1 MTFVEL
7 SDAFR
12 QGVHDDDTCADLLGR
27 VDDAAERVCEQDPA
41 PRRAMREWPRR
52 GNRATGL
59 SPGGYTN
66 SGGCTPN
73 CR

>member
-12 QGVHDDDTCADLLGR
+12 QGVHDDDTCGDLLGR

-41 PRRAMREWPRR
+41 EV
-52 GNRATGL
+52 L
-59 SPGGYTN
+59 SAQVEVQGEPG
-66 SGGCTPN
+66 
-73 CR
+73 